1 MKIKKCRLCDSKK
14 FSDLFSL
21 GNLSFTGKFTKSIK
35 SNIPKDYLNLV
46 MCKKCTLVQLDRSF
60 SPNYLYSNDY
70 GYRTGINKTMTKH
83 VGAVSKEAVKLA
95 KPINNDFVLDIASND
110 ATLLNFYSKKLNTV
124 GVDPLI
130 QKHKKF
136 YNKISYK
143 LSNFFH
149 IIYLKKI
156 N

>member
-1 MKIKKCRLCDSKK
+1 
-14 FSDLFSL
+14 
-21 GNLSFTGKFTKSIK
+21 
-35 SNIPKDYLNLV
+35 

-83 VGAVSKEAVKLA
+83 VGAVAREAVKLA
-95 KPINNDFVLDIASND
+95 QPIKDDFVLDIASND

-130 QKHKKF
+130 QKQVQDVRLVDR
-136 YNKISYK
+136 IK
-143 LSNFFH
+143 L
-149 IIYLKKI
+149 LPK
-156 N
+156 